1 MKTPVWALAA
11 VLLALLVPFGA
22 GLPMGASL
30 NASSFEFHD
39 SMTESPPPPTKVVR
53 RADPTT
59 TTTQTPTTSA
69 PLNDP
74 VWPFDPPGDPWTL
87 PPGYDSDPYLYHC
100 NKYTKEYN
108 QIPPSGLEVKYTGP
122 LVGDQQPAQGQTY
135 TQAEIYQTFR
145 WAASLLYSSHHGII
159 DLATWQASYGGV
171 SFPRPFNDRQLN
183 LDRAFIG
190 LGSWT
195 PVRGRG
201 RQGGNTAI
209 YEYPLVGGGVW
220 PLAIPA
226 GPSGPDRVL
235 FQLMNGTPVY
245 LGVITTRGVQP
256 VPANWRS
263 PASWGSIRQVNGRG
277 NVQAR
282 ESLRYPGLDPNANP
296 RPDEKQFVKV
306 KKHLEYLKNK
316 QGYWGSVYGDNPPPP
331 EAGPGAGAG
340 GGGGGGGPYLPDRG
354 PGGVGSS
361 GGGAAG
367 NAGALAGYGSMPMA
381 WNMFLKNQ
389 PGFLAGPSHVEL

>member
-1 MKTPVWALAA
+1 MKTPHPQVWALAA
-11 VLLALLVPFGA
+11 VLLALLAPFGA

-39 SMTESPPPPTKVVR
+39 FMTESPPPPTKVVR

-108 QIPPSGLEVKYTGP
+108 QIPRAASRSS
-122 LVGDQQPAQGQTY
+122 QTY

-263 PASWGSIRQVNGRG
+263 PASIRQVNGRG

-340 GGGGGGGPYLPDRG
+340 GGGGGEGPTCRI
-354 PGGVGSS
+354 
-361 GGGAAG
+361 
-367 NAGALAGYGSMPMA
+367 
-381 WNMFLKNQ
+381 
-389 PGFLAGPSHVEL
+389 AGPAASAARAAAPRGTQARWWATDPCPWPGTCS